1 MQAACLV
8 ILVLCLV
15 FNQEKQE
22 LRERLE
28 LSEKQLQSQ
37 QSEVETIQ
45 SKALKEVDEQREW
58 GD

>member
-45 SKALKEVDEQREW
+45 SKALKEVDEQRE
-58 GD
+58 